1 MTPVK
6 IKSTYYCFW
15 TCVPGY
21 CAKHPSP
28 VQHKTC
34 LHTGDKREAKA
45 RIDAL
50 EKQLSGQRARV
61 ALGLPAE
68 LGGSDMPLREYQAAY
83 LESTQH
89 DKAESTRRT
98 EGYHLATLLS
108 TLGDARPLSSLSQD
122 VLEEYKRRRLAQ
134 IAPRSWNSEL
144 ATLKSIFA
152 WGTRRHPKLYD
163 RNPFDSI
170 SRVDKGQPTIQKYI
184 TRADLAKAIQA
195 CKEPY
200 WINVLAFLYA
210 TWCRG
215 SELRELRWGEVYQG
229 HIKFVGPKE
238 ARDKTKTIPRTPVLN
253 KILAR
258 AWALHPDPSGFP
270 DPTSYVFPN
279 PEDWRTPMTKDVL
292 HHKLAD
298 IGKRAGVK
306 LSPHM
311 LRHSGITDAL
321 AAGAPLFSV
330 QSVAGHTQVSTTQ
343 GYAHVDMDA
352 QQKAMQVLDMDGI
365 LGTTYLLPP
374 DDKPAES
381 LPPD

>member
-6 IKSTYYCFW
+6 IGETYYCFW

-21 CAKHPSP
+21 CAKHPKP

-50 EKQLSGQRARV
+50 EKQLGAQRARV

-68 LGGSDMPLREYQAAY
+68 LGGSDMPLAEYQKAY
-83 LESTQH
+83 LTSTEH
-89 DKAESTRRT
+89 DKAESTRKT
-98 EGYHLATLLS
+98 EACHLATFLRWA
-108 TLGDARPLSSLSQD
+108 GDARPLSSLSQD
-122 VLEEYKRRRLAQ
+122 VLEKYKADRLRAV
-134 IAPRSWNSEL
+134 APRSWNSEL
-144 ATLKSIFA
+144 ATLKSIFS

-163 RNPFDSI
+163 RNPFDGI
-170 SRVDKGQPTIQKYI
+170 SRVDKGQPTVEKYI
-184 TRADLAKAIQA
+184 SRADLAKVIQE
-195 CKEPY
+195 CPDPY
-200 WINVLAFLYA
+200 WVNVLAFLYA

-215 SELRELRWGEVYQG
+215 SELRNLRWEDVHRLPGGGY
-229 HIKFVGPKE
+229 IDFVGPKE
-238 ARDKTKTIPRTPVLN
+238 QKGGVKRIPIPASGPLRNVI
-253 KILAR
+253 KR
-258 AWALHPDPSGFP
+258 AELLGTGP
-270 DPTSYVFPN
+270 YVFPN
-279 PEDWRTPMTKDVL
+279 PENGQMMTKDVL

-298 IGKRAGVK
+298 LGKRAGVK

-330 QSVAGHTQVSTTQ
+330 QAVAGHTQVTTTQ

-352 QQKAMQVLDMDGI
+352 QQKAMQTLDVQAV

-374 DDKPAES
+374 EDKPAETQD
-381 LPPD
+381 PV